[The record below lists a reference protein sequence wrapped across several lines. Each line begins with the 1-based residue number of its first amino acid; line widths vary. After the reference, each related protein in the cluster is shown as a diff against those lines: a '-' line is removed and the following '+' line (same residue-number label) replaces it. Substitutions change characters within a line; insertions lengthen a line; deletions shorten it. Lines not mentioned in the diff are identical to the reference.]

1 MCSRTKGKQM
11 KALALSVVL
20 LLSGCSN
27 FDGKDFVFPSFWD
40 DNESSKMIDIQT
52 TIMWLDCESTDVRE
66 QIELISYEI
75 DWFKNYAKSKG
86 SKDVLRLIV
95 DLETTVDGM
104 VEKESWSP
112 AYCNLKHSIM
122 LNQSEMV
129 SEAVMR
135 RF

>member
-1 MCSRTKGKQM
+1 M
-11 KALALSVVL
+11 KTLALSVVL

-40 DNESSKMIDIQT
+40 DNESEKIIDIQT
-52 TIMWLDCESTDVRE
+52 TIMWLDCESPDVRE

-75 DWFKNYAKSKG
+75 DWFKNYSESKE
-86 SKDVLRLIV
+86 SKDVWYLIS

-104 VEKESWSP
+104 VERESWSP
-112 AYCNLKHSIM
+112 AYCNIKRSVMLDQAQMISKAVLK
-122 LNQSEMV
+122 
-129 SEAVMR
+129 